1 MIAFRADDEFR
12 KQLDAIAENKGINL
26 SALIKLYLKRAVKA
40 DLQEITMQGNTVAE
54 ALERTQKTEQ
64 TSISTNGGQV
74 YHSAEEV
81 IALLEK
87 DSNQGKS

>member
-1 MIAFRADDEFR
+1 MAMIAFRADDEFK

-54 ALERTQKTEQ
+54 ALENTEKAAQ
-64 TSISTNGGQV
+64 TTLSTRGGQV
-74 YHSAEEV
+74 YHSAQEV

-87 DSNQGKS
+87 DGLEQ